1 MIPLLAE
8 ISGNI
13 NAIAFGIATLG
24 PGIGLGLLIG
34 KTVESIARQ
43 PEAQGA
49 LTSQMYIGIAF
60 IEILAL
66 LGIIVG
72 FLFS

>member
-66 LGIIVG
+66 LGLIVG